1 MQAFHYTDVA
11 AQDVEGCPGVTIRW
25 VIGQNVNAPHF
36 AMRII
41 SLEPGA
47 ATEHHEHGW
56 EHEVYVL
63 EGEGIVR
70 DESQRETSIGPGSC
84 VYVPPDQVHHF
95 ANTGDTLM
103 RFICVI
109 PNPEG

>member
-1 MQAFHYTDVA
+1 VQAFHYTDVA
-11 AQDVEGCPGVTIRW
+11 AQDVEECPGVTIRW
-25 VIGQNVNAPHF
+25 VLAQNVGAPHF

-47 ATEHHEHGW
+47 ATEYHEHAW

-63 EGEGIVR
+63 EGEGVVR
-70 DESQRETSIGPGSC
+70 AGAERGAAIGPGSC
-84 VYVPPDQVHHF
+84 VYVQPNEIHNF
-95 ANTGDTLM
+95 RNTGDTLM